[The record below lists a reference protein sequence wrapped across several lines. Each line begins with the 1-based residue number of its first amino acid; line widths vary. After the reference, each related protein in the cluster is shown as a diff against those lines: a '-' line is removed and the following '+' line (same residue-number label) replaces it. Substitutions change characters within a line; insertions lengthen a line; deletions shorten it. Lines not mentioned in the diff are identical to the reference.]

1 MYNSFDMK
9 YTLEDKILKID
20 ISSLFNEKIQDFF
33 DEFIPSK
40 KMQHLLIQNKWIRL
54 DGNPCKREDYIV
66 GINLEINIYPEE
78 YVYEK
83 IDCKLDVVYED
94 EIILVVNKPKGVLVH
109 SDGLDGDT
117 LTKWVE
123 SYYVDRPYISAL
135 PLHRLDKETSGLVMF
150 SKSIVFQPLLDK
162 LLSEK
167 QIRRSYLA
175 FVKGKMEKD
184 TSMVINEPIG
194 KDRHNANKRV
204 CYKGGQSALTKARS
218 LGYSKK
224 NNYSV
229 LRCILDTGRTHQIR
243 VHLAYKHFPILNDT
257 LYGEESKLCIRMG
270 LMADELDFFHPLRQ
284 EMLNVECELPNDLS
298 KLYFEVLK

>member
-1 MYNSFDMK
+1 MLQMK

-184 TSMVINEPIG
+184 ASMIINEPIG

-204 CYKGGQSALTKARS
+204 CYKGGQNALTKVRS

-229 LRCILDTGRTHQIR
+229 LRCVLDTGRTHQIR
-243 VHLAYKHFPILNDT
+243 VHLAYKGFSILNDT

>member
-1 MYNSFDMK
+1 MK

-40 KMQHLLIQNKWIRL
+40 KMQHLLIQNKWIML

-184 TSMVINEPIG
+184 ASMIINEPIG

-204 CYKGGQSALTKARS
+204 CYKGGQSALTKVRS